1 MILLIIFFML
11 YIFCYNIFLKNI
23 EGLSDEATAQMAAT
37 RVKQTMDKCGEN
49 INKINTIENNGEKC
63 LSIIEDKFKA
73 LDKKV
78 KEASEKAQSVAN
90 KHMN

>member
-1 MILLIIFFML
+1 
-11 YIFCYNIFLKNI
+11 
-23 EGLSDEATAQMAAT
+23 
-37 RVKQTMDKCGEN
+37 
-49 INKINTIENNGEKC
+49 KC